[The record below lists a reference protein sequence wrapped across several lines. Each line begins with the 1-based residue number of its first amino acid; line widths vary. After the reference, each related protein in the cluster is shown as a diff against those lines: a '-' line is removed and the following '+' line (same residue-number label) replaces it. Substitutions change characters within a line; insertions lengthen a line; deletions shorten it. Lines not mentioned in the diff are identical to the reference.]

1 MITQIAASECVSEG
15 TTPSQRLLHFSLQY
29 QDNTCVCSP
38 SFLNLSDFSR
48 LEVWLPSGTAL
59 SCFDECQL
67 SMDFEYPDALD
78 TSWWFLFPPCPWLL
92 FPRLLLPTSIYSAL
106 FNCQCSIECEPP
118 QSASL
123 TFMSFSKAFSKP
135 LTFSTTYTSDLTSGL
150 YIQLPNE

>member
-1 MITQIAASECVSEG
+1 MITLIAASEGVSEG
-15 TTPSQRLLHFSLQY
+15 TMPLQRLLPFSLQY
-29 QDNTCVCSP
+29 QENTCVCFP

-67 SMDFEYPDALD
+67 NMDFEYWDALD

-92 FPRLLLPTSIYSAL
+92 FPGLLLPASIYSSL
-106 FNCQCSIECEPP
+106 FNCQRSIECEAPYN
-118 QSASL
+118 ASL
-123 TFMSFSKAFSKP
+123 IFMSFSTAFSKP
-135 LTFSTTYTSDLTSGL
+135 LTSSTTYTSALTSGL